1 MKTKQEIIERLEE
14 IDDSLWNIDM
24 VDHWQEEDKLAYD
37 RLTKERKELTKELE
51 KIENEGK

>member
-51 KIENEGK
+51 KLENE